1 MTAFDFPSL
10 VWWGLPLAAV
20 PLFIHLINL
29 LRHRRV
35 PFAAI
40 EFLLASQRKYRT
52 RVLLRQLILLALRTA
67 AVVGLVLMLAQPRWR
82 TALGSFFGGGRAVH
96 VVVLD
101 DSASMRDRSSGGGL
115 GDTTAYDRGRA
126 AAARIV
132 ADLAAAARPAQ
143 VAVARSSALAARTP
157 APSQDPQSA
166 GRDDGGRDVL
176 PAATRVPEE
185 TAPAGAGSDAAVPP
199 ERDRRGA
206 DDPGGSFDL
215 PLQAATPA
223 TAGRVADELDR
234 RPASFR
240 ATNPAVAIDAA
251 LPILTAGSGTE
262 RVLWLVS
269 DFRTRDWG
277 VASDVAAATR
287 RLAEAGVTVRFID
300 CGATTEAVAGNLT
313 VERLEVVGGVPA
325 AGVLVPLEVSVRND
339 GVREV
344 QDVTIVLR
352 EDGSSR
358 PGARL
363 AAIPPGGAASARFD
377 VRFAAAGSH
386 LVEAELPS
394 DVLDA
399 DNARVAVVDVAERAA
414 VLVIDGDPR
423 GDGRTGDAFHVA
435 TALAP
440 GAGAATGVLPRVE
453 SPRALATLDLD
464 GFDSIW
470 LLDVPRLDPPE
481 IAALEAYA
489 RDGGGVVFF
498 TGPRTQADAVNRLL
512 HRGGEG
518 VFPLA
523 LAGPV
528 DLPGKAASDPVPDIV
543 VEDHPV
549 VAVLAG
555 RRNPLLDAVRVDRV
569 MAAAPLAA
577 NAEADGGIRRLLS
590 LRTGAPLVVERE
602 YGRGTVVAVLST
614 AAPTWNNWSRGNPS
628 WVVVLLELEG
638 HLARGRRRGA
648 EWIVGEPAAI
658 RIDDATDGTEVD
670 VTTPPDGQVIRL
682 TAIAA
687 AAGRTEILLPPT
699 ESPGAY
705 AARWIGLDG
714 DDHERTIAVNVDP
727 REGRLERVGREGLA
741 AALPGVAFTLESA
754 AALGG
759 EPDRAGGLPLM
770 RPLLALLAAVL
781 VAEQLLA
788 LVAGYHPVAPR
799 SARRAARPA

>member
-82 TALGSFFGGGRAVH
+82 SALGSFFGGGQAVH

-132 ADLAAAARPAQ
+132 AELAAAARPAQ
-143 VAVARSSALAARTP
+143 VAVARSSVLAARTP
-157 APSQDPQSA
+157 TTSEDPPSAASD
-166 GRDDGGRDVL
+166 GGGRDA
-176 PAATRVPEE
+176 PRVPQE
-185 TAPAGAGSDAAVPP
+185 TAPAGAGADAGVSAVK
-199 ERDRRGA
+199 DSRGA
-206 DDPGGSFDL
+206 DEPGGSFDL

-240 ATNPAVAIDAA
+240 ATNPAVALDAA
-251 LPILTAGSGTE
+251 LPILMAGSGTE
-262 RVLWLVS
+262 RVLWFVS
-269 DFRTRDWG
+269 DFRARDWG

-363 AAIPPGGAASARFD
+363 AAIPPGGSASARFD

-399 DNARVAVVDVAERAA
+399 DNGRVAVVDVAERAA

-481 IAALEAYA
+481 IAALETYA

-512 HRGGEG
+512 HRAGEG

-528 DLPGKAASDPVPDIV
+528 ELPVKAASDPVPDIV

-577 NAEADGGIRRLLS
+577 KAEADGGIRRLLS
-590 LRTGAPLVVERE
+590 LRTGAPLVVERD

-628 WVVVLLELEG
+628 WVVVLLEMES

-658 RIDDATDGTEVD
+658 RIDDATEGTEVD

-682 TAIAA
+682 TASAP
-687 AAGRTEILLPPT
+687 AAGRTEILVPST
-699 ESPGAY
+699 DSPGAY

-727 REGRLERVGREGLA
+727 REGRLERIGREGLA

-759 EPDRAGGLPLM
+759 ESDRAAGLPLM
-770 RPLLALLAAVL
+770 RPLLALLAVVL
-781 VAEQLLA
+781 VGEQLLA

-799 SARRAARPA
+799 SARRAAHPA

>member
-82 TALGSFFGGGRAVH
+82 SAFGSFFGGGQAVH

-132 ADLAAAARPAQ
+132 AELAAAARPAQ
-143 VAVARSSALAARTP
+143 VAVARSSVLAARTP
-157 APSQDPQSA
+157 TTSEDPPSAASD
-166 GRDDGGRDVL
+166 GGGRDA
-176 PAATRVPEE
+176 PRVPQE
-185 TAPAGAGSDAAVPP
+185 TAPAGAGADAGVSAVK
-199 ERDRRGA
+199 DSRGA
-206 DDPGGSFDL
+206 DEPGGSFDL

-240 ATNPAVAIDAA
+240 ATNPAVALDAA
-251 LPILTAGSGTE
+251 LPILMAGSGTE
-262 RVLWLVS
+262 RVLWFVS
-269 DFRTRDWG
+269 DFRARDWG

-363 AAIPPGGAASARFD
+363 AAIPPGGSASARFD

-399 DNARVAVVDVAERAA
+399 DNGRVAVVDVAERAA

-481 IAALEAYA
+481 IAALETYA

-512 HRGGEG
+512 HRAGEG

-528 DLPGKAASDPVPDIV
+528 ELPVKAASDPVPDIV

-577 NAEADGGIRRLLS
+577 KAEADGGIRRLLS
-590 LRTGAPLVVERE
+590 LRTGAPLVVERD

-628 WVVVLLELEG
+628 WVVVLLEMES

-658 RIDDATDGTEVD
+658 RIDDATEGTEVD

-682 TAIAA
+682 TASAP
-687 AAGRTEILLPPT
+687 AAGRTEILVPST
-699 ESPGAY
+699 DSPGAY

-727 REGRLERVGREGLA
+727 REGRLERIGREGLA

-759 EPDRAGGLPLM
+759 ESDRAAGLPLM
-770 RPLLALLAAVL
+770 RPLLALLAVVL
-781 VAEQLLA
+781 VGEQLLA

-799 SARRAARPA
+799 SARRAAHPA

>member
-1 MTAFDFPSL
+1 
-10 VWWGLPLAAV
+10 
-20 PLFIHLINL
+20 
-29 LRHRRV
+29 
-35 PFAAI
+35 
-40 EFLLASQRKYRT
+40 
-52 RVLLRQLILLALRTA
+52 
-67 AVVGLVLMLAQPRWR
+67 
-82 TALGSFFGGGRAVH
+82 
-96 VVVLD
+96 
-101 DSASMRDRSSGGGL
+101 
-115 GDTTAYDRGRA
+115 
-126 AAARIV
+126 
-132 ADLAAAARPAQ
+132 
-143 VAVARSSALAARTP
+143 
-157 APSQDPQSA
+157 
-166 GRDDGGRDVL
+166 
-176 PAATRVPEE
+176 
-185 TAPAGAGSDAAVPP
+185 
-199 ERDRRGA
+199 
-206 DDPGGSFDL
+206 
-215 PLQAATPA
+215 
-223 TAGRVADELDR
+223 
-234 RPASFR
+234 
-240 ATNPAVAIDAA
+240 
-251 LPILTAGSGTE
+251 
-262 RVLWLVS
+262 
-269 DFRTRDWG
+269 
-277 VASDVAAATR
+277 
-287 RLAEAGVTVRFID
+287 
-300 CGATTEAVAGNLT
+300 
-313 VERLEVVGGVPA
+313 
-325 AGVLVPLEVSVRND
+325 
-339 GVREV
+339 
-344 QDVTIVLR
+344 
-352 EDGSSR
+352 
-358 PGARL
+358 
-363 AAIPPGGAASARFD
+363 
-377 VRFAAAGSH
+377 
-386 LVEAELPS
+386 
-394 DVLDA
+394 
-399 DNARVAVVDVAERAA
+399 
-414 VLVIDGDPR
+414 
-423 GDGRTGDAFHVA
+423 
-435 TALAP
+435 
-440 GAGAATGVLPRVE
+440 
-453 SPRALATLDLD
+453 
-464 GFDSIW
+464 
-470 LLDVPRLDPPE
+470 
-481 IAALEAYA
+481 
-489 RDGGGVVFF
+489 VVFF

-577 NAEADGGIRRLLS
+577 KAEADGGIRRLLS

-759 EPDRAGGLPLM
+759 ESDRAGGLPLM